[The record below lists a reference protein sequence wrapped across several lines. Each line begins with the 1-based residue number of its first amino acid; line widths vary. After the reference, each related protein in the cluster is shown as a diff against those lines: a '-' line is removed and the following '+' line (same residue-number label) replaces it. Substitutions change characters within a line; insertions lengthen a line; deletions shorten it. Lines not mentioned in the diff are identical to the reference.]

1 MTLNTRIF
9 YDINDFARAV
19 PWLQPIVAAYAAYG
33 IVLFA
38 VLLVAGWWIA
48 RKHADPRRVAAALW
62 APLGMLAAVAI
73 NQPVA
78 TAFAVTRPCQELR
91 DIVVLHCNTDSG
103 FPSDH
108 AVMAGAVV
116 AGLCLVS
123 WRLGAVAAAA
133 AAVMAFARVYVGAH
147 YPDDVLAGLALG
159 AAVSLGGYVLARPL
173 LTRMLALLE
182 NGPLRILIAPAP
194 AKVVSEHEKSR

>member
-38 VLLVAGWWIA
+38 ALLVAGWWIA

-116 AGLCLVS
+116 AGDPC
-123 WRLGAVAAAA
+123 RLKG
-133 AAVMAFARVYVGAH
+133 FRQ
-147 YPDDVLAGLALG
+147 LLNLG
-159 AAVSLGGYVLARPL
+159 GRLSLGRAGQHRQRQDDRCP
-173 LTRMLALLE
+173 
-182 NGPLRILIAPAP
+182 
-194 AKVVSEHEKSR
+194 